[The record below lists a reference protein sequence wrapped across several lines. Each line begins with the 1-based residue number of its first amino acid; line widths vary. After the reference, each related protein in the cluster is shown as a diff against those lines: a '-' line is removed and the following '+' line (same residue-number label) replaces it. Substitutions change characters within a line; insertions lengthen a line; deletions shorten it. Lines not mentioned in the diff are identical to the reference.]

1 MACIGLIRFFVLTKD
16 KVILKIHSLTSPLN
30 SPERLFYPSPSS
42 LKRQVPACY
51 SPVPLVCLLLN
62 SQVSLHGPLPPAV
75 KGCLPLHVFHLSTP
89 RSYFFL
95 HLCLSLSSVN
105 FPTAFFNISFSPP
118 ISVEALSFHF
128 LSQSLTSIFAL
139 LLPPCCTSTAQAVT
153 WRGRMCKSSSA
164 PDDSGILNRALNCC
178 VSTHTHSLSS

>member
-1 MACIGLIRFFVLTKD
+1 MACIGLIRFFVLIKRQ
-16 KVILKIHSLTSPLN
+16 VHPNNPLVDFPPN

-62 SQVSLHGPLPPAV
+62 SQVSLHAPLPPAV

-105 FPTAFFNISFSPP
+105 FPTAFFNISFSPRFLLR
-118 ISVEALSFHF
+118 LSFHI

-139 LLPPCCTSTAQAVT
+139 LSPPCCTSTAQAVT
-153 WRGRMCKSSSA
+153 CRGRTCRSLVQHQK
-164 PDDSGILNRALNCC
+164 ILAF
-178 VSTHTHSLSS
+178 